1 MRKSNLKILVTG
13 TAGFIGCQQAAKTIN
28 IKKLKSR
35 ELITRLIDEY
45 MPNIEIKEEVKQI
58 KNISHK
64 AREEYIN
71 EVYNKEKKRG

>member
-1 MRKSNLKILVTG
+1 
-13 TAGFIGCQQAAKTIN
+13 
-28 IKKLKSR
+28 
-35 ELITRLIDEY
+35 
-45 MPNIEIKEEVKQI
+45 MPNIEIEEEVKQI